1 MRNLRNLFTIVLLG
15 VFCSCGAVGPNE
27 ATAGADK
34 GGEAETKPEAQAKAQ
49 WLFVA
54 HSASATLA
62 GTTLTLQGAD
72 ESLIAFTDR
81 PVRKSGR
88 SSWAALAKSWA
99 EGKDSFQADPPNAV
113 LAGEVQGADGK
124 KQHCSLV
131 VEIVA
136 APEVAADASIALTV
150 KVLRREPGCGTGG
163 AADELAIAKTY
174 LSLDGLCFFWNAF
187 DSCPSECSFK
197 CIHSG

>member
-99 EGKDSFQADPPNAV
+99 EGKDSFQADPLGVNV
-113 LAGEVQGADGK
+113 
-124 KQHCSLV
+124 
-131 VEIVA
+131 
-136 APEVAADASIALTV
+136 T
-150 KVLRREPGCGTGG
+150 
-163 AADELAIAKTY
+163 
-174 LSLDGLCFFWNAF
+174 
-187 DSCPSECSFK
+187 
-197 CIHSG
+197 